1 MIGIEVAKMYLTKR
15 FSEEQREITERV
27 KSGADEALVARGG
40 RSRLRRDRIRRDVGK
55 ELMALRTL
63 SGAIKGAVTR
73 RNWAVWSA
81 ILEQVK
87 VEVYED

>member
-1 MIGIEVAKMYLTKR
+1 MKVAKMYLAKR

-27 KSGADEALVARGG
+27 KSGADEAVLVRDE
-40 RSRLRRDRIRRDVGK
+40 SEKLTRRERIKRDVGK
-55 ELMALRTL
+55 ELRALRTL
-63 SGAIKGAVTR
+63 GGAMKGAVTR
-73 RNWAVWSA
+73 RNWRLWSV

>member
-1 MIGIEVAKMYLTKR
+1 MYLAKR

-27 KSGADEALVARGG
+27 KSGADEAVFVGDEREKRELT
-40 RSRLRRDRIRRDVGK
+40 RRERIKRDVGK
-55 ELMALRTL
+55 ELRALRTL
-63 SGAIKGAVTR
+63 SGAMKGAVTR
-73 RNWAVWSA
+73 RNWPLWSA

>member
-1 MIGIEVAKMYLTKR
+1 MYLAKR
-15 FSEEQREITERV
+15 FSEKQQEMDERV
-27 KSGADEALVARGG
+27 KSGADEARIAYAGVKKLERVEREAFR
-40 RSRLRRDRIRRDVGK
+40 RERLDCDVVK
-55 ELMALRTL
+55 EVNALRTL

-73 RNWAVWSA
+73 RNWSLWSK